1 MKKTVTE
8 IINEQIA
15 SNHILS
21 DEEVKELL
29 APIDESAIFD
39 EVRLNEDVAYIDDMY
54 AKCSTEMERDCIS
67 IIIKEE
73 LMRRQNLDESNRNC

>member
-8 IINEQIA
+8 IINEQIE

-29 APIDESAIFD
+29 APIEESAIFD
-39 EVRLNEDVAYIDDMY
+39 EVRLNEDIAYIDDMY
-54 AKCSTEMERDCIS
+54 AKCSTEMERDRIS

-73 LMRRQNLDESNRNC
+73 LMRRQNLDESKYNC